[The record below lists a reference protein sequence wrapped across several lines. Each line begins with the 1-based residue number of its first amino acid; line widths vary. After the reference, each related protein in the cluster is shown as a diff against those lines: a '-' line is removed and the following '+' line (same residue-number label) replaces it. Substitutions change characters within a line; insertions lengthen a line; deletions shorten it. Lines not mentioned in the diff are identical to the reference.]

1 MRKKKSTGNQFC
13 CKRGRRIKCGFSQCV
28 RSCRSVCPVR
38 RNLCTPFGDIYT
50 RCGVVVRAP
59 SKFILL
65 YHRLD
70 ELSAHHQPKRRPWS
84 YTRARIRIRPSTR
97 KTDQPWGGELAEEQ
111 NAIRLIARQKYLN
124 WKRAYNVSQ
133 CTRYVLFSTYSGR
146 THFVWTLWIG
156 RDGENVREIKP
167 DLESGEVSTR
177 RRWNTL
183 YRSYIMRTNISF
195 VRSKWMTSKSN
206 YFFLLI
212 VPSCISIVFNLFHQ
226 YYTSFEAHRH
236 TGWRISYMQMYLSSV
251 IGRLD

>member
-1 MRKKKSTGNQFC
+1 MRTRGEKTTGNQFC

-70 ELSAHHQPKRRPWS
+70 ELNAHHQPKRRPWS

-97 KTDQPWGGELAEEQ
+97 KTDQPWGGDLAEEQ
-111 NAIRLIARQKYLN
+111 NAIRLIARQIYLN

-133 CTRYVLFSTYSGR
+133 CTRYVLFSIYSG
-146 THFVWTLWIG
+146 
-156 RDGENVREIKP
+156 
-167 DLESGEVSTR
+167 
-177 RRWNTL
+177 
-183 YRSYIMRTNISF
+183 
-195 VRSKWMTSKSN
+195 
-206 YFFLLI
+206 
-212 VPSCISIVFNLFHQ
+212 
-226 YYTSFEAHRH
+226 H
-236 TGWRISYMQMYLSSV
+236 TFRMDSLNRAGWRECARDKTWFRIRWGEHEAKVEYA
-251 IGRLD
+251 I